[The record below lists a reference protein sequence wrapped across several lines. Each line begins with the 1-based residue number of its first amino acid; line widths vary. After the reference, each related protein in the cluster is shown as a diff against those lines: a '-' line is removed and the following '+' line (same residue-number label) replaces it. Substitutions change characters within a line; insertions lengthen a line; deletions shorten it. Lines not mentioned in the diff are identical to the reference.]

1 MSGAGERPVPGGS
14 SAKRGEKAAK
24 GSRPFVVNVHR
35 LRARSGNRMEL
46 HLRGEIE
53 DLAYGP
59 ELEGVPRQLGPRPEG
74 SAVVPEGAEVSFDGW
89 AESTLGGVTVAGQ
102 VTAPW
107 VGICR
112 RCLELAEGT
121 LQIEV
126 RELFVDPGDR
136 LAERAGS
143 EEDYYPVKG
152 DELDVQPMVRDACIL
167 ELPLAPLCSES
178 CAGLC
183 STCGANR
190 NEQACACEQEIDPR
204 WAGLAG
210 LLSGEGEI
218 PPAGDDEEADQE
230 AE

>member
-1 MSGAGERPVPGGS
+1 VSGTGSQPVQGGS
-14 SAKRGEKAAK
+14 SARGEKGQK
-24 GSRPFVVNVHR
+24 NTRPFVVNVHR

-46 HLRGEIE
+46 HLAGEIE
-53 DLAYGP
+53 DLSYGP
-59 ELEGVPRQLGPRPEG
+59 ELEGAPRQLGPRPEG

-102 VTAPW
+102 VSAPF

-121 LQIEV
+121 LQVEV
-126 RELFVDPGDR
+126 RELFVDPNDR
-136 LAERAGS
+136 LAERVSS
-143 EEDYYPVKG
+143 EEEYYPVRA

-183 STCGANR
+183 PSCGANR
-190 NEQACACEQEIDPR
+190 NEQACVCEQEIDPR
-204 WAGLAG
+204 WAGLTG
-210 LLSGEGEI
+210 LLGGGGEI
-218 PPAGDDEEADQE
+218 QPAGDDEQADQE